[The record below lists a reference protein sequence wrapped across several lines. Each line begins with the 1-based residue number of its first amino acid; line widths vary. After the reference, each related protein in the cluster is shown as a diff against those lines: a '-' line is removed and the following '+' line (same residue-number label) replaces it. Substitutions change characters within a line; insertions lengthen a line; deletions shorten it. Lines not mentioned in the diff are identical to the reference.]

1 MASVR
6 VPSVQVSSLLVG
18 GSAARTVGPAV
29 AGAVLAVGP
38 LVRLG
43 GPTAAEVAVTALTW
57 APAVARARAPFAAFL
72 ASAGVV
78 VGWWALHGLEL
89 RALLPAGVVVWWLLA
104 EVADR
109 CDPRRVAVAV
119 GVCLAVPLGL
129 GAAALAGHP
138 DGEAV
143 VPLTAVTVTAA
154 VVGRN
159 RRTRRAYLQAL
170 EDRAERAERERDA
183 RARVAV
189 VEERSRIARELH
201 DVVAHNL
208 SVMTALADGAGYA
221 PGTDQAAHAVRQ
233 IATTGREAL
242 AEMHRLVGV
251 LRTDDDG
258 PGRAPAPGLDDLAAV
273 VEQVRA
279 AGLPTSLTV
288 TGRPAALTTGAQLA
302 VHRLVQ
308 EALTNTLRHARGARS
323 ATVRL
328 DWRPDEL
335 AVEVTDDGG
344 PTAPPERPGHGL
356 VGMRERVAA
365 WDGRVSAG
373 PRAGGGWRV
382 AAVLPLAAVRAGEDG
397 AAVAAP

>member
-1 MASVR
+1 
-6 VPSVQVSSLLVG
+6 
-18 GSAARTVGPAV
+18 
-29 AGAVLAVGP
+29 
-38 LVRLG
+38 
-43 GPTAAEVAVTALTW
+43 
-57 APAVARARAPFAAFL
+57 
-72 ASAGVV
+72 
-78 VGWWALHGLEL
+78 
-89 RALLPAGVVVWWLLA
+89 
-104 EVADR
+104 
-109 CDPRRVAVAV
+109 
-119 GVCLAVPLGL
+119 
-129 GAAALAGHP
+129 
-138 DGEAV
+138 
-143 VPLTAVTVTAA
+143 
-154 VVGRN
+154 
-159 RRTRRAYLQAL
+159 
-170 EDRAERAERERDA
+170 
-183 RARVAV
+183 
-189 VEERSRIARELH
+189 
-201 DVVAHNL
+201 
-208 SVMTALADGAGYA
+208 
-221 PGTDQAAHAVRQ
+221 
-233 IATTGREAL
+233 
-242 AEMHRLVGV
+242 VGV

-288 TGRPAALTTGAQLA
+288 TGRPAALATGAQLA